1 MQTSEINSHEAAS
14 YIGIESETMAL
25 WERIGYGPKPT
36 RIKDGARFY
45 SLPSVLLFTARYLMS
60 GEYPGPQISDVVGQ
74 SYPCA
79 CLASGR
85 RIERRQLLLA

>member
-14 YIGIESETMAL
+14 YIGIDSETMTL

-45 SLPSVLLFTARYLMS
+45 SLPSVLQFTVRYLMS
-60 GEYPGPQISDVVGQ
+60 GEYPGPQVSDVVGQ
-74 SYPCA
+74 SYLCA
-79 CLASGR
+79 CLAPDR
-85 RIERRQLLLA
+85 RIEHRHLLPA